1 MTAHNRRARQ
11 PASKTRTDEDD
22 EEVQQGEA
30 HGAGCQLGADKLGED
45 VEQHEGHR
53 VCGGGGGGGGGGGCW
68 VCVKGFGGMHACSLP
83 PSLYTKLTVEHGLP
97 EHEVEH
103 EGLHFELLEHRQH

>member
-1 MTAHNRRARQ
+1 MY
-11 PASKTRTDEDD
+11 
-22 EEVQQGEA
+22 V
-30 HGAGCQLGADKLGED
+30 
-45 VEQHEGHR
+45 
-53 VCGGGGGGGGGGGCW
+53 
-68 VCVKGFGGMHACSLP
+68 CSLP